1 MSEFKRIIFTV
12 AKCYMA
18 VVVLLVIFSCFTVT
32 TTPNEYTVIRQF
44 GQVVDIRSN
53 DDGKSG
59 LSFRIPLL
67 QSRSTLPNTMLFYD
81 LPVSNVITSD
91 KKTMI
96 SNCFALYTIQ
106 DPMLYIRTLS
116 GSIAS
121 AESRIDVNVYNGLKN
136 TISNTSQEDVIS
148 GRDGGLVKSI
158 MQNIGNDL
166 ETYGI
171 SLVSV
176 ETKTLDLPDSNKE
189 SVYKR
194 MIAEREKIAAGYTA
208 NGQREAQE
216 IRNQADKEAAI
227 LLSDAEKQAEQIM
240 AVGEAE
246 YMKTISAAYNA
257 PEKARFYSFV
267 RALDSAKNSL
277 TEGDVLYLDENS
289 PLASIFTDVN

>member
-1 MSEFKRIIFTV
+1 MSQFKRIIFTV

-18 VVVLLVIFSCFTVT
+18 VVVLFVIFSCFTVT

-67 QSRSTLPNTMLFYD
+67 QSRSTLPDTMLFYD

-96 SNCFALYTIQ
+96 SNCFALYTIE

>member
-1 MSEFKRIIFTV
+1 MSQFKRIIFTV

-18 VVVLLVIFSCFTVT
+18 VVVLFVIFSCFTVT

-67 QSRSTLPNTMLFYD
+67 QSRSTLPDTMLFYD

-96 SNCFALYTIQ
+96 SNCFALYTIE

-158 MQNIGNDL
+158 MQNIGKDL

-227 LLSDAEKQAEQIM
+227 LLSDAEMQAEQIM

-246 YMKTISAAYNA
+246 YMKIISAAYNA

-277 TEGDVLYLDENS
+277 TEGDVLYLDEKS
-289 PLASIFTDVN
+289 PLASIFTQVN